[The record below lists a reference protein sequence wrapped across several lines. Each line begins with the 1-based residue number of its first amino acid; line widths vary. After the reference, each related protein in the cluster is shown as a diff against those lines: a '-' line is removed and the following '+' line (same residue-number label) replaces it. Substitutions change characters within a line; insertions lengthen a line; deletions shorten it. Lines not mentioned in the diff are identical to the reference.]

1 MVIFRTMCSLR
12 SVLALSLVTCL
23 MPVLSAQTNVA
34 LRIDH
39 RVGQAEVMAPL
50 SVETPSGETVDIDR
64 LEYYLSMFTI
74 VHDGGQETAIPEAY
88 VLADGL
94 TDGLYALG
102 SVAAVNTVEALKFH
116 VGIDPDNNHAD
127 PASWPADHPL
137 APQVPSM
144 HWGWAAG
151 YRFVALEGGTA
162 DANLEIHALGDD
174 NHYPGETEVAASIE
188 NGTLVFDVEA
198 DVLGFFHMLTV
209 GTGLINHGEDAEAIL
224 VCNNLADRVF
234 RLPGAAGVADVTAD
248 VLDLALVPIDNGA
261 ELQFGAVC
269 PAGTHLELLDLL
281 GRSVQQVNVPT
292 GVQRFKLT
300 DVRPGAFLISVQ
312 TPTGRTTRRWI
323 QG

>member
-1 MVIFRTMCSLR
+1 MVIFMEMLTLR
-12 SVLALSLVTCL
+12 SALTLFVGTA
-23 MPVLSAQTNVA
+23 MAHVLSAQTNVA

-39 RVGQAEVMAPL
+39 RIGQAEVSAPL
-50 SVETPSGETVDIDR
+50 AVGTPAGETVDINR

-74 VHDGGQETAIPEAY
+74 VHDGGQETAIPGAY
-88 VLADGL
+88 VLADGF
-94 TDGLYALG
+94 TDGLHALG
-102 SVAAVNTVEALKFH
+102 SVSGVSNVELLKFN

-162 DANLEIHALGDD
+162 DATLEIHALGDG
-174 NHYPGETEVAASIE
+174 NHSPGETEVAASIE
-188 NGTLVFDVEA
+188 NGTLVLDVEA
-198 DVLGFFHMLTV
+198 DVLGFFHLLTV
-209 GTGLINHGEDAEAIL
+209 GTGLINHGENAEAAL

-234 RLPGAAGVADVTAD
+234 RLPGTASVGETESE
-248 VLDLALVPIDNGA
+248 VLEVSLVPIANGA

-269 PAGTHLELLDLL
+269 PAGTRLELLDLL
-281 GRSVQQVNVPT
+281 GRTVQQVDVPE
-292 GVQRFKLT
+292 GVQRFRLT

-312 TPTGRTTRRWI
+312 TPNSRTTRRWI

>member
-1 MVIFRTMCSLR
+1 M
-12 SVLALSLVTCL
+12 ATCL
-23 MPVLSAQTNVA
+23 VPVLSAQTNVA

-39 RVGQAEVMAPL
+39 RVGQAQVTAPL
-50 SVETPSGETVDIDR
+50 SVVTPAGETVDIDR
-64 LEYYLSMFTI
+64 LEYYLSMFTL
-74 VHDGGQETAIPEAY
+74 VHDGGQETVIPQAY
-88 VLADGL
+88 VLADGF
-94 TDGLYALG
+94 TDGLHALG
-102 SVAAVNTVEALKFH
+102 SVSGVNSVEALKFH

-188 NGTLVFDVEA
+188 NGTLVLDVEA

-209 GTGLINHGEDAEAIL
+209 GTGLINHGEDSEAIL

-234 RLPGAAGVADVTAD
+234 RLPGAADVADKDGET
-248 VLDLALVPIDNGA
+248 LDLSLLAIENGA
-261 ELQFGAVC
+261 ELQFGAAC
-269 PAGTHLELLDLL
+269 PAGTRVELLDLL
-281 GRSVQQVNVPT
+281 GRSVQQVDVPS
-292 GVQRFKLT
+292 GVERFRLT
-300 DVRPGAFLISVQ
+300 DVRPGAFLISIQ
-312 TPTGRTTRRWI
+312 TPSGRITRRWI